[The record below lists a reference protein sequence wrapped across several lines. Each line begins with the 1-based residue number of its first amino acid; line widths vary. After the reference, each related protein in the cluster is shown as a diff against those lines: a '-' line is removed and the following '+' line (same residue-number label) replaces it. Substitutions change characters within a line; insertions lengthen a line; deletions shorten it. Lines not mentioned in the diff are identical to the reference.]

1 MLSLA
6 ACCSVV
12 SCIKGD
18 DENAFSESEYL
29 EQLLQPGTEAPD
41 IEVPAS
47 DSSGGETSGS
57 EASGNDTT
65 ESETSGADTS
75 KIEIKTYDGS
85 SFSLRSLRGSY
96 VVLEFWASWCPDCQ
110 RELPNF
116 QRIFNEYA
124 PKGVRFVGFSF
135 DDDETEWKK
144 AIQEYGLSYSHL
156 SEFKRMRDSKVVSLY
171 HVKWIPTM
179 YLIGPDGKILL
190 GTIETTELDKALA
203 SINLE

>member
-1 MLSLA
+1 MSWQAKIIFCMLSLA
-6 ACCSVV
+6 ACCTIF
-12 SCIKGD
+12 SCIKDD
-18 DENAFSESEYL
+18 DENAFNESEYL
-29 EQLLQPGTEAPD
+29 AQLLQPGTEAPD

-47 DSSGGETSGS
+47 GTSGDDTTGSGTSGG
-57 EASGNDTT
+57 
-65 ESETSGADTS
+65 DTS

-110 RELPNF
+110 QELPNF
-116 QRIFNEYA
+116 QRIFNEYG

-135 DDDETEWKK
+135 DDDEAEWGN
-144 AIQEYGLSYSHL
+144 AIQEYSLSYIHL
-156 SEFKRMRDSKVVSLY
+156 SELKRMSDSEVAALY

-190 GTIETTELDKALA
+190 GKVKTTELDKALA
-203 SINLE
+203 AINIE